1 MDIINNEKMVS
12 RNSRLGQYAS
22 ILGLLILAA
31 GLFMSFQGEQW
42 VLPSFAALLVGFI
55 LSQVGLYYGN
65 RFGRVRQDL
74 LLNQALKGLDG
85 RYKLYH
91 NTKATNHLL
100 VGPAGIWLLLA
111 RFQRGS
117 ITYEKGRWKQRG
129 GLFLGYMRLMAQEGL
144 GRPDLEIPYE
154 VEKVRK
160 FLAQHMPADEV
171 PPISPVLVFTSDRA
185 VVDAGNAPIPTIA
198 VSDLKELIRKAQKT
212 QPLSAPKYTAVQE
225 ALENA

>member
-1 MDIINNEKMVS
+1 MEIINNEKMVS
-12 RNSRLGQYAS
+12 RNSRVGQYAS

-65 RFGRVRQDL
+65 RYGRTRQDL

-91 NTKATNHLL
+91 NTKVANHLL
-100 VGPAGIWLLLA
+100 VGPAGIWLILA

-129 GLFLGYMRLMAQEGL
+129 GVFLGYMRLMAQEGI

-171 PPISPVLVFTSDRA
+171 PPINPMLVFTNDKA
-185 VVDAGNAPIPTIA
+185 VVDADNAPTPTIPL
-198 VSDLKELIRKAQKT
+198 SKLKDFIRKTQKT
-212 QPLSAPKYTAVQE
+212 QQLSAPKFTAVQE

>member
-31 GLFMSFQGEQW
+31 GLFLSFQGEQW

-91 NTKATNHLL
+91 NTKVTNHLL
-100 VGPAGIWLLLA
+100 VGPAGPTALPGLA
-111 RFQRGS
+111 G
-117 ITYEKGRWKQRG
+117 
-129 GLFLGYMRLMAQEGL
+129 
-144 GRPDLEIPYE
+144 
-154 VEKVRK
+154 
-160 FLAQHMPADEV
+160 
-171 PPISPVLVFTSDRA
+171 
-185 VVDAGNAPIPTIA
+185 AGPT
-198 VSDLKELIRKAQKT
+198 
-212 QPLSAPKYTAVQE
+212 
-225 ALENA
+225 